1 MQNIP
6 VTHQQKQK
14 DLAQHTKTFLAK
26 GGEIT
31 MLDHG
36 VITQLDNGFKS
47 SQKNRLERLS
57 FEGKG
62 KA

>member
-14 DLAQHTKTFLAK
+14 ALAQATKTFLAK

-36 VITQLDNGFKS
+36 VITQLDNGFKT
-47 SQKNRLERLS
+47 SQKKRLERLS

>member
-6 VTHQQKQK
+6 NIHQKKQK
-14 DLAQHTKTFLAK
+14 ALAQDTKTFFAK

-36 VITQLDNGFKS
+36 EKIQLDNSFKS
-47 SQKNRLERLS
+47 IQKNRFERLS